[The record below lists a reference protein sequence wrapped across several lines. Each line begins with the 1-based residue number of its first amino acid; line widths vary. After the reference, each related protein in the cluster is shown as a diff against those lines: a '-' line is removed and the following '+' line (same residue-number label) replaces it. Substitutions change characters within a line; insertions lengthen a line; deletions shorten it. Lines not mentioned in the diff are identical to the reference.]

1 MPMITRGIKYKIE
14 YLKRYRNILGIML
27 KYGFGHIVEKLN
39 IEYYFEYGERIF
51 FGKGEVNHEKQKLK
65 GPERLRLVFE
75 ELGPTFIKFGQI
87 LSTRA
92 DMLPIDYIKEL
103 EKLQDGVEP
112 VDFAYIEKIIEESYG
127 KPKEEVFKYV
137 AEKSLGSASIA
148 QVHRAILKSGEEI
161 VLKVKKPGIDH
172 IIELD
177 TAILYNIAMIIE
189 KRIPEL
195 EYYNPVKIV
204 NEFSAT
210 IRREL
215 DFTREGRNNDIVRT
229 NFRAEK
235 DFIVPKIY
243 WEYTTKNIL
252 AMEYI
257 LGETLSEFMEKS
269 DKNSRKDFATRGA
282 NIFLKQILEDGFF
295 HADPHPGNIF
305 IVNKKEIAFIDY
317 GMVGILDEES
327 QENLAEILAGVVLRD
342 SEKILAGFEKFG
354 SLPDELNRKAL
365 KAEINELLDKYYN
378 VTLKNIN
385 IGKLMDELY
394 QVVIRH
400 KIYIPATFFLV
411 GKTLMT
417 IDGIARTLYPD
428 FDMAE
433 ISKPFVK
440 KLLLRRFSPEK
451 LFNKFKSVFEM
462 YKKIGENIPID
473 ISQLLNKIKK
483 DKLQIEIR
491 SRDITDFGRTID
503 RVINRLSASII
514 IAGILIGSS
523 MLINSQVGYKIQGY
537 SIIGISGYI
546 FAAAFGIFLVID
558 IMRK

>member
-1 MPMITRGIKYKIE
+1 MLNRGIKYKLE
-14 YLKRYRNILGIML
+14 YLKRYRTILAIML

-65 GPERLRLVFE
+65 GPERLRYVFE

-92 DMLPIDYIKEL
+92 DMLPMDYIKEL
-103 EKLQDGVEP
+103 EKLQDGVEAI
-112 VDFAYIEKIIEESYG
+112 DFGYIEKIIEESYG
-127 KPKEEVFKYV
+127 KPKEEIFKYV
-137 AEKSLGSASIA
+137 AEKPLGSASIA
-148 QVHRAILKSGEEI
+148 QVHRAILKTGEEI
-161 VLKVKKPGIDH
+161 VLKIKKPGIDH

-204 NEFSAT
+204 NEFAT
-210 IRREL
+210 TIKREL

-229 NFRAEK
+229 NFRGQR
-235 DFIVPKIY
+235 DFVVPKIY

-257 LGETLSEFMEKS
+257 VGETLSEFMERG
-269 DKNSRKDFATRGA
+269 DNELRKKMAERGA

-305 IVNKKEIAFIDY
+305 IVNKKDIAFIDY
-317 GMVGILDEES
+317 GMVGILDEDS
-327 QENLAEILAGVVLRD
+327 QENLAEILAGIVLRD
-342 SEKILAGFEKFG
+342 ADKILTGFEKFG
-354 SLPDELNRKAL
+354 TLPDELNRKAL
-365 KAEINELLDKYYN
+365 KAEINEILDKYYN
-378 VTLKNIN
+378 VTLKDIN

-417 IDGIARTLYPD
+417 IDGIARVLNPD

-433 ISKPFVK
+433 VSKPFVK
-440 KLLLRRFSPEK
+440 KLLLRKYSPETLFRK
-451 LFNKFKSVFEM
+451 LKSTFEL
-462 YKKIGENIPID
+462 YRKIGENIPID
-473 ISQLLNKIKK
+473 IGQLITKIKK
-483 DKLQIEIR
+483 DKLQIEVR

-503 RVINRLSASII
+503 RVVNRLAASII
-514 IAGILIGSS
+514 IAGILVGSS
-523 MLINSQVGYKIQGY
+523 MLINSQIGYKIQGY
-537 SIIGISGYI
+537 SILGISGYI
-546 FAAAFGIFLVID
+546 FAAAFGVILVVD